1 MEAFTV
7 RDLRE
12 RTGELIRGAEEG
24 HLSVVTKHG
33 NPVFVAVPF
42 DEVLLESGVRVSLA
56 LRLFDDGTLTL
67 AQAAKVAGVGVETF
81 IERVGAAG
89 LTVVRTPADELDSEL
104 EVIAQHGR
112 SR

>member
-1 MEAFTV
+1 
-7 RDLRE
+7 
-12 RTGELIRGAEEG
+12 
-24 HLSVVTKHG
+24 VTKHG

-56 LRLFDDGTLTL
+56 LRPFDDGTLTL
-67 AQAAKVAGVGVETF
+67 SQAAKVAGVRVEAF

-89 LTVVRTPADELDSEL
+89 PTVVRPPADELDSEL